1 MRSRLAILSIIG
13 ALLVGILPAPPA
25 HALAPQDRYFA
36 TSDGVRLHYLEA
48 GPATGNIV
56 VLVPGWTMP
65 AWIFDRQIA
74 DLSANYHVIAFD
86 PRSQGGS
93 DIAPGG
99 HDQARRG
106 QDIAELLARFGT
118 APVVLV
124 GWSLGVLDTL
134 AYLHQAGD
142 GRLAGLVLV
151 DNSIGEEPPPP
162 APKPKPP
169 GPKLS
174 WKQEMTSFVHS
185 MFAKKQPQ
193 AWLDRLTEAC
203 LKTPEPIARAL
214 LNYPVPRS
222 FWKTAVY
229 STSKPVLYIVRP
241 KFAGQAGNLAAH
253 HPSAETVVLR
263 DAGHAMF
270 VDDPAGFNHRLRD
283 YIARRVW
290 PLARAS
296 AG

>member
-1 MRSRLAILSIIG
+1 MLPVG
-13 ALLVGILPAPPA
+13 AA
-25 HALAPQDRYFA
+25 HAMTAQDRYFLA
-36 TSDGVRLHYLEA
+36 SDGVRLHYLEA
-48 GPATGNIV
+48 GPVNGRII

-65 AWIFDRQIA
+65 AWIFDRQIS
-74 DLSANYHVIAFD
+74 DFSAQYRVIAFD

-99 HDQARRG
+99 HDQTRRG

-118 APVVLV
+118 GQVVLV

-134 AYLHQAGD
+134 AYVHQAGD
-142 GRLAGLVLV
+142 SRLAGLVLI

-185 MFAKKQPQ
+185 MFARKQPQ
-193 AWLDRLTEAC
+193 PWLDRLTEAC

-222 FWKTAVY
+222 FWKAAVY
-229 STSKPVLYIVRP
+229 STSKPVLYIVRS

-253 HPSAETVVLR
+253 HPSAEAVVLR

-270 VDDPAGFNHRLRD
+270 VDDPIGFNERLRG
-283 YIARRVW
+283 YLTRRVW
-290 PLARAS
+290 PSVPPGSVRAS